1 MKTIILNKLYVGN
14 YLKDEKNIGHEVIN
28 LFRDD
33 NEKNYIYI
41 TPSGYLSKEYD
52 DTVEAVLLVENL
64 TGNRAKVI
72 AKATCL
78 KQIAYNTKDLK
89 EKQIAFIKENNI
101 KYGEV
106 FLDKLMDDVRVTFE
120 AESVIMPI
128 FPIYLEITEEELTRK
143 DNTFYLKD
151 YKIIVS
157 EACRRYVSDSDKNFR
172 ILEEL
177 INDPSLWKG
186 ENTTKRITINDSNSI
201 ENKEKDFSFIK
212 LIRKEHDELIYSN
225 MISFFLAEN
234 PELFKNFCKEILD
247 IETEGDYSINREEAN
262 IDILIR
268 DKNYIIV
275 IENKIK
281 SGINGITKA
290 KNGMYPS
297 QLSKYF
303 DYVKSTDD
311 CKKKGKKSLFFIFAP
326 NYNKPELEALIHGKD
341 YKTILYSEL
350 YKFFLTHGDNIKSD
364 LKKYYDDFVKSLKM
378 HKEEVDNSNFETMKR
393 RFINAIKSVK
403 GN

>member
-1 MKTIILNKLYVGN
+1 M
-14 YLKDEKNIGHEVIN
+14 
-28 LFRDD
+28 
-33 NEKNYIYI
+33 
-41 TPSGYLSKEYD
+41 
-52 DTVEAVLLVENL
+52 
-64 TGNRAKVI
+64 
-72 AKATCL
+72 
-78 KQIAYNTKDLK
+78 
-89 EKQIAFIKENNI
+89 
-101 KYGEV
+101 
-106 FLDKLMDDVRVTFE
+106 
-120 AESVIMPI
+120 
-128 FPIYLEITEEELTRK
+128 
-143 DNTFYLKD
+143 
-151 YKIIVS
+151 
-157 EACRRYVSDSDKNFR
+157 
-172 ILEEL
+172 
-177 INDPSLWKG
+177 WKG

-281 SGINGITKA
+281 SGINGIKKA
-290 KNGMYPS
+290 ENGMYPS